1 MPTMADIIFDL
12 APTAPHRLTDPETTF
27 APAADAF
34 ADYMHSLGP
43 ELNEK
48 LPLLIEL
55 AGLVKPSGQSATSL
69 TLSEGVKTN
78 IAAGSGKTIVVG
90 APIRF
95 ASAADPAVDYMDGFV
110 TAYNFVTGNMNVL
123 IDNLG
128 PSAAGTH
135 TDWFW
140 TVTGPRG
147 SGGDTFP
154 SLLSNAGKVATVN
167 PGETAVQWVGRD
179 WEQIATVSPSGA
191 ASAIISSIP
200 QTYAEI
206 LCEAS
211 FTHPGTVSLGV
222 QVSPDGS
229 SYSSSLSLV
238 DTTAGSY
245 KGVFWFPRYTRDWG
259 ICIAHEWMGS
269 SPSIGS
275 GNMGNVHRWDAAGGL
290 QALKWLFSSGNIT
303 GTFTLFGKK

>member
-1 MPTMADIIFDL
+1 MPTLADIEFDL

-34 ADYMHSLGP
+34 ADYMHALGP
-43 ELNEK
+43 ELNTK
-48 LPLLIEL
+48 LPLLVEL

-95 ASAADPAVDYMDGFV
+95 ASAANPAVNYMDGFV
-110 TAYNFVTGNMNVL
+110 AAYNFVSGVMDVL

-154 SLLSNAGKVATVN
+154 SLLANAGKVAQVN
-167 PGETAVQWVGRD
+167 PGESAVEWISRD

-191 ASAIISSIP
+191 ASAIIASIP

-211 FTHPGTVSLGV
+211 FTHPGTVTLGV

-229 SYSSSLSLV
+229 SYSTSHSMT
-238 DTTAGSY
+238 DTTGGSY
-245 KGVFWFPRYTRDWG
+245 RGVFWFPRYTRDHG
-259 ICIAHEWMGS
+259 LCVLVESNGT
-269 SPSIGS
+269 SPSLIGPNL
-275 GNMGNVHRWDAAGGL
+275 GVRYFHCTGGIH
-290 QALKWLFSSGNIT
+290 ALKWLFSSGNIT